1 MTISTQLPKLINDY
15 GADSIRTALMQHW
28 AKRSGVTLNVFKSNS
43 ITQKIIDGA
52 NPKEVSLLLNQFG
65 VLFPKVTLKDVE
77 KSFELALDKEHRK
90 SFGMVYTPE
99 YIIDY
104 LTKNALYFAWKDHSK
119 SPKICD
125 PSCGSG
131 GFLLRMAEI
140 LETEFGISG
149 EKAFSESIFGID
161 IDKQALEQAK
171 CLIELYLASKN
182 QVIPNLDNSLLQLDT
197 LITNTEKILSS
208 ANINNGFDVIV
219 TNPPYVKFQNL
230 SDDYRQTLISKY
242 NGLANG
248 NFSLSVLFLIKG
260 FDLLLPKGSLGMITQ
275 NNLFTS
281 LAGKNIREYLQKQE
295 CIQRVIDFGHH
306 KVFDN
311 ASAYTCLIFL
321 GKEKFPEF
329 EYASINNGKELNL
342 LSLERLTFSKV
353 SLSRLKPSKWRLGK
367 DTQLENLKRIEMI
380 GKPLKEVASIKVG
393 FATLKDSVFFVKD
406 YDGICLVTTP
416 DRNII
421 QIEREI
427 TRPAVKVSELKSVA
441 DLAKNNRRI
450 IFPYFKKNGV
460 YKLIPEQD
468 LRNNFPNAYSY
479 LSASR
484 EILETRDKGKKEYE
498 NWYAWAR
505 TQGMESPA
513 PKLLTK
519 TFSKFPQFFLDKSDQ
534 LFCNG
539 YSVSTKPPTL
549 FEPSL
554 PIEFLEKVLNSKV
567 MYYYA
572 KLTSFQ
578 IEGDYQCY
586 QKNFIEKF
594 GIPDLEQVAIT
605 DIIDMSQDEAD
616 KRLASVYGIN
626 FDEILEVI
634 TNK

>member
-1 MTISTQLPKLINDY
+1 MTISAQLPKLINDY
-15 GADSIRTALMQHW
+15 GADSIRTALVQHW

-43 ITQKIIDGA
+43 TTQKIIDGA
-52 NPKEVSLLLNQFG
+52 NPKEVSLLLNKFG
-65 VLFPKVTLKDVE
+65 VLFPKVTLKDIE

-104 LTKNALYFAWKDHSK
+104 LTKNALNFAWKNHSK
-119 SPKICD
+119 LPKICD

-131 GFLLRMAEI
+131 GFLLRIAEI

-161 IDKQALEQAK
+161 VAKQALEQAK

-182 QVIPNLDNSLLQLDT
+182 QGIPNLDYSLLQLDT

-208 ANINNGFDVIV
+208 AYIKNGFDVIV

-260 FDLLLPKGSLGMITQ
+260 FDLLSQNGSLGMITQ

-295 CIQRVIDFGHH
+295 CIQRVIDFSHH

-321 GKEKFPEF
+321 GKEKLSEF
-329 EYASINNGKELNL
+329 EYASINNGKELNF
-342 LSLERLTFSKV
+342 LSLDKLTFSKV

-367 DTQLENLKRIEMI
+367 DTQLENLKRIETI

-393 FATLKDSVFFVKD
+393 FATLKDSVFFVRNN
-406 YDGICLVTTP
+406 DGICLATTP
-416 DRNII
+416 NGNII

-468 LRNNFPNAYSY
+468 LRNNFPNASSY

-484 EILETRDKGKKEYE
+484 EILETRDKGNKEYE

-605 DIIDMSQDEAD
+605 DIIGMSQDEAD
-616 KRLASVYGIN
+616 KQLASVYGIN
-626 FDEILEVI
+626 FDEILEII
-634 TNK
+634 TKK

>member
-1 MTISTQLPKLINDY
+1 MNISVQLPKLIDDY
-15 GADSIRTALMQHW
+15 GADSIRTALVKHW

-43 ITQKIIDGA
+43 ITQKFIDGA
-52 NPKEVSLLLNQFG
+52 NSKEVSLLLNQFG
-65 VLFPKVTLKDVE
+65 ILFPKLTLKDVE

-104 LTKNALYFAWKDHSK
+104 LTKNSLYFAWKDRGK

-131 GFLLRMAEI
+131 GFLLRIAEI
-140 LETEFGISG
+140 LESEFGISG

-182 QVIPNLDNSLLQLDT
+182 QTIPNLDNTLLELDT
-197 LITNTEKILSS
+197 LTSDTKKIFSLT
-208 ANINNGFDVIV
+208 AVKDGFDVIV

-230 SDDYRQTLISKY
+230 NDEYREILINKY

-248 NFSLSVLFLIKG
+248 NFSLSVLFLVKG
-260 FDLLLPKGSLGMITQ
+260 FGLLSSSGHLGMITQ

-281 LAGKNIREYLQKQE
+281 LAGKNIRAYLQKQE

-311 ASAYTCLIFL
+311 ASAYTCLVFL
-321 GKEKFPEF
+321 SKEKSLEF
-329 EYASINNGKELNL
+329 DYASISDESELNL
-342 LSLERLTFSKV
+342 SSLEKLTFSKV

-367 DTQLENLKRIEMI
+367 DYHLENLKKIETI

-393 FATLKDSVFFVKD
+393 FATLKDSVFFVRD
-406 YDGICLVTTP
+406 NDGVCLATSS
-416 DRNII
+416 DGNII
-421 QIEREI
+421 QIEHGI
-427 TRPAVKVSELKSVA
+427 TRPALKVSELKSAV

-450 IFPYFKKNGV
+450 IFPYFKKNGA
-460 YKLIPEQD
+460 YKLIPEWD
-468 LRNNFPNAYSY
+468 LRNDFPNAYSY
-479 LSASR
+479 LLACR
-484 EILETRDKGKKEYE
+484 EILETRDKGKKQYE

-505 TQGMESPA
+505 TQGLESPA

-519 TFSKFPQFFLDKSDQ
+519 TFSKFPQFFLDNSDQ

-539 YSVSTKPPTL
+539 YGVSVRPATL
-549 FEPSL
+549 FEPSI
-554 PIEFLEKVLNSKV
+554 PIEFLERVLNSKI

-594 GIPDLEQVAIT
+594 GIPELDFVSMNEVINKN
-605 DIIDMSQDEAD
+605 QDEAD
-616 KRLASVYGIN
+616 DHLALIYGIAP
-626 FDEILEVI
+626 DEILEIVA
-634 TNK
+634 TK

>member
-1 MTISTQLPKLINDY
+1 MTLSAQLPKLINDY
-15 GADSIRTALMQHW
+15 GADSIRTALVQYW
-28 AKRSGVTLNVFKSNS
+28 AKRSGVRLSVFKSNS
-43 ITQKIIDGA
+43 ITQKIFERA
-52 NPKEVSLLLNQFG
+52 NAREVSFLINQFG

-104 LTKNALYFAWKDHSK
+104 LTKNSLQFAWKDHK
-119 SPKICD
+119 KTPKICD

-131 GFLLRMAEI
+131 GFLLRIAEI
-140 LETEFGISG
+140 LETKFGISG

-161 IDKQALEQAK
+161 IDRQALEQAK

-182 QVIPNLDNSLLQLDT
+182 QVIPDLDNSLLQLDT
-197 LITNTEKILSS
+197 LVTNNEQIFSS
-208 ANINNGFDVIV
+208 ANIPNGFDVIV

-230 SDDYRQTLISKY
+230 SEEYRQLLISKY

-248 NFSLSVLFLIKG
+248 NFSLSVLFLVKG
-260 FDLLLPKGSLGMITQ
+260 FDLLSPNGSLGMITQ

-295 CIQRVIDFGHH
+295 CIRRVVDFGHH

-321 GKEKFPEF
+321 GKGKSLEF
-329 EYASINNGKELNL
+329 EYASINDGKELNL
-342 LSLERLTFSKV
+342 SSLEKLTFSKV
-353 SLSRLKPSKWRLGK
+353 SLLRLKPSKWRLGK
-367 DTQLENLKRIEMI
+367 DAHLENLKRIETI
-380 GKPLKEVASIKVG
+380 GYPLKEVAVIKVG
-393 FATLKDSVFFVKD
+393 FATLKDSVFFVRD
-406 YDGICLVTTP
+406 NNGICLATSHDGTTV
-416 DRNII
+416 

-450 IFPYFKKNGV
+450 IFPYFKKNGT
-460 YKLIPEQD
+460 YKLIPEQY
-468 LRNNFPNAYSY
+468 LQREFPNAYSY
-479 LSASR
+479 LLASR
-484 EILETRDKGKKEYE
+484 KVLETRDKGKKQYE

-505 TQGMESPA
+505 TQGMEAPA

-586 QKNFIEKF
+586 QKNFIERF
-594 GIPDLEQVAIT
+594 GIPNLDLATINE
-605 DIIDMSQDEAD
+605 IISMSQDEAD
-616 KRLASVYGIN
+616 KELASIYGIN

-634 TNK
+634 AKK

>member
-1 MTISTQLPKLINDY
+1 MTLSAQLPKLITDY
-15 GADSIRTALMQHW
+15 GADSIRTALVQYW

-43 ITQKIIDGA
+43 ITQKILDKA
-52 NPKEVSLLLNQFG
+52 NSKEVPLLLNQFG

-77 KSFELALDKEHRK
+77 KSFELALGKEHRK

-104 LTKNALYFAWKDHSK
+104 LTKNSLYFAWKGQNK

-131 GFLLRMAEI
+131 GFLLRIAEI
-140 LETEFGISG
+140 LELEFGVSG

-182 QVIPNLDNSLLQLDT
+182 QVIPDLDNSLLQLDT
-197 LITNTEKILSS
+197 LITRTEQIFLS
-208 ANINNGFDVIV
+208 ANIKNGFDVIV

-230 SDDYRQTLISKY
+230 SDEYRQSLISKY

-248 NFSLSVLFLIKG
+248 NFSLSVLFLVKG
-260 FDLLLPKGSLGMITQ
+260 FDLLSPNGSLGMITQ

-295 CIQRVIDFGHH
+295 CIHRVIDFGHH

-321 GKEKFPEF
+321 GKEKSLEF

-342 LSLERLTFSKV
+342 SSLEKLAFSKV
-353 SLSRLKPSKWRLGK
+353 SLLRLKPSKWRLGK
-367 DTQLENLKRIEMI
+367 DTHLENLKKIETT
-380 GKPLKEVASIKVG
+380 GKPLKEVANIKVG
-393 FATLKDSVFFVKD
+393 FATLKDSVFFVRD
-406 YDGICLVTTP
+406 DNGVCLATSLDGHAV
-416 DRNII
+416 

-427 TRPAVKVSELKSVA
+427 TRPAVKVSELKSTA
-441 DLAKNNRRI
+441 YLERNNRRI
-450 IFPYFKKNGV
+450 IFPYSKKNGS

-468 LRNNFPNAYSY
+468 IQRDYPNAYSY
-479 LSASR
+479 LLTSR
-484 EILETRDKGKKEYE
+484 EILEARDKGKKQYE

-505 TQGMESPA
+505 TQGMEAPA

-519 TFSKFPQFFLDKSDQ
+519 TFSKFPQFFLDRSDQ

-539 YSVSTKPPTL
+539 YSVSTKPATL
-549 FEPSL
+549 FEPST

-594 GIPDLEQVAIT
+594 GIPDLDLAVIT
-605 DIIDMSQDEAD
+605 SIINMSQDEAD
-616 KRLASVYGIN
+616 KQLASIYGIN
-626 FDEILEVI
+626 FDEILEI
-634 TNK
+634 IANK